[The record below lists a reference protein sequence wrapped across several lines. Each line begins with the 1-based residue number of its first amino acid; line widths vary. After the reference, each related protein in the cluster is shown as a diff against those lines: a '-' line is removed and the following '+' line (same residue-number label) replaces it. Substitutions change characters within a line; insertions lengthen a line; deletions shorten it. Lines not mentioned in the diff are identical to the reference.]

1 MRRCVTVVMVLS
13 ACLSACGDNRPA
25 SPDPAP
31 DAGPFQTAP
40 HAPMPIVFPHTATV
54 LSAVHLVTLKFS
66 DYDAPVDLG
75 AFGDALVTSSWY
87 RTIGAEYAISSGT
100 AELIEIGP
108 APASLSRADIA
119 SLILGLVTD
128 GRVPAPAAVANQLL
142 YLLYVPRAV
151 AGKDL
156 AGRGY
161 HEMLTLLSS
170 RVRFPIAVVLD
181 DGDGAAATTMRA
193 AHQVINAVTDPYVPP
208 RDGYYADPP
217 KTDPWTLVRGEL
229 GDLCEGEEPFIED
242 GFAFPRVYSNR
253 AAASS
258 TPPCLPVL
266 PGDVWSDVTAEPS
279 QIQMVAAGGS
289 VRFRLTG
296 WSTSPLPDW
305 QIRVQTADSSQLSQ
319 DEMRP
324 QLSNDMINNN
334 TTVTLT
340 LHAPFEASRGTPGG
354 VYLLSGKNQHPWAV
368 GFVVQ

>member
-13 ACLSACGDNRPA
+13 ACLAACGDNRPA
-25 SPDPAP
+25 PPEPAP

-40 HAPMPIVFPHTATV
+40 HAPMPIVLPHTATV
-54 LSAVHLVTLKFS
+54 LSAVHLVTLEFS
-66 DYDAPVDLG
+66 DYTAPVDLA
-75 AFGDALVTSSWY
+75 AFGDALVASSWY
-87 RTIGAEYAISSGT
+87 RSIGAEYAISSGT

-108 APASLSRADIA
+108 APASLSRADIVDRIKA
-119 SLILGLVTD
+119 LIAG
-128 GRVPAPAAVANQLL
+128 GQVPRPAAAANQVL
-142 YLLYVPRAV
+142 YLIYVPPAV
-151 AGKDL
+151 ARGSGL
-156 AGRGY
+156 TARGY
-161 HEMLTLLSS
+161 HEMLTLPDG
-170 RVRFPIAVVLD
+170 VRAPIAVVPD
-181 DGDGAAATTMRA
+181 DGDGAAAMTMRA
-193 AHQVINAVTDPYVPP
+193 AHQLINAVTDPYIPP
-208 RDGYYADPP
+208 KDGYYADPP
-217 KTDPWTLVRGEL
+217 RTDPWTLVRGEL

-266 PGDVWSDVTAEPS
+266 PGDSWSEVTAEPS

-305 QIRVQTADSSQLSQ
+305 QIRVQAADFSQLSQ

-324 QLSNDMINNN
+324 QLSSDTINNN
-334 TTVTLT
+334 TTVTLM
-340 LHAPFEASRGTPGG
+340 LHAPFEASRGTTGG